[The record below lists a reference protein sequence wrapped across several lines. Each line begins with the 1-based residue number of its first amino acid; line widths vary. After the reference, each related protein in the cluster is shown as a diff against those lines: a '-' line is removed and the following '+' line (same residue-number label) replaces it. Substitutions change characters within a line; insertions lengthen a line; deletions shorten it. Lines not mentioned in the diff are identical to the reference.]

1 MEKIFKTLASLKFTI
16 TLFSLSMFLVLA
28 GTLAQMDAGI
38 WTVVDEIFRSYITKI
53 NLNLFFP
60 RSWDIGFLEKAYIY
74 MPGGFAIGA
83 GLFINLTSAYMVR
96 FKLVKNKKH
105 LVIGAIFTVISL
117 LFTLAIAKGY
127 FHEEVSSTVGAAYMR
142 VVYRLAQ
149 GLIPSVFMYAACW
162 FLYGQKKAAVVLI
175 HFSVIL
181 LLIAELVTKIDAV
194 ESTMVI
200 PEGQSTSYL
209 DNNIEYEFAVIEK
222 TDGDNNQTTAI
233 PMSMINSVGDT
244 IDYESLPFTI
254 ETVEFFKN
262 SQMSTQPAPTPGVT
276 AGNGKNFHIYSDKVS
291 DGLGSSKDVPAGLFK
306 FTGRDGKDL
315 GTRAFSLY
323 FYANFTS
330 RNLPNRFEEMEV
342 DGKKYR
348 LILRNKRSYLK
359 GDSENTAT
367 ISLINFSFDRYMG
380 TNTPRNYSSLI
391 RLEDPENNIDREV
404 KIWMNNPLRFDDKTF
419 YQQSFS
425 QDETTTVLQVVRN
438 SGWMLPYISC
448 MMAATGMMIHFL
460 IILIQFMKGL
470 FNRESAPTGFKAW
483 QFAISAILIIGLFYS
498 LSRSTKTNTVDE
510 EKEFNLDKAA
520 TIPMVYKGRTKP
532 LHTVAQNFLV
542 FLSESA
548 IFKVEVKDGDKEV
561 PEKDKVFETRPSVQF
576 FFEVISAKPS
586 AYEHRVFRITHPQL
600 LEKLGLDLKR
610 HRFRYALVEFADKIK
625 TLESDIKKVREL
637 KVGERDSYQ
646 TALIDFEQRL
656 QTFHLMANSFS
667 TSFANTAQGISQYH
681 AMNTNILKYN
691 PPLVIKSNDKNDW
704 DTLSHSISSSLVK
717 GQDLNDNT
725 EQLAVSL
732 FYFYD
737 DKPAK
742 FNEAIN
748 KFIEINKEIRQTR
761 LGAIKSE
768 LEESQTEFTKVQN
781 DSNMSKNDKKTK
793 LTELSSKDH
802 RLEGEL
808 QVWETS
814 EKKTAFEI
822 TFNKINPFG
831 LYHWYALGFVL
842 CALSWL
848 FRKPWINR
856 CNMHFLI
863 VIALIHTWGLFARV
877 YISDYPPITNLYS
890 TAIFIGWVIVIAALI
905 IEFLFKR
912 GIGNIIAAVCGF
924 LTLNIADKLSLDG
937 DTMQMMQAVLDTKFF
952 LMTHVI
958 TINMGYAATYVAAM
972 TGIISLVCALFKSEK
987 ENKELYK
994 TLNSTM
1000 YGTIAFAMFFSF
1012 IGTILGGL
1020 WADDSWGRFWGW
1032 DPKENG
1038 ALLIVIWCAIILHSK
1053 MAGIAR
1059 SRGLALLSIFGAS
1072 VTTWSWFG
1080 VNQLSIGLHSYGF
1093 TSQAAFYVMLA
1104 VGIFTGLSF
1113 IGLLPFFR
1121 WNKPKKASRTK

>member
-1 MEKIFKTLASLKFTI
+1 MEKLFKTLASLKFTI

-53 NLNLFFP
+53 ELKLFFP
-60 RSWDIGFLEKAYIY
+60 RAWDIGFLSKAYIY
-74 MPGGFAIGA
+74 MPGGFLIGA
-83 GLFINLTSAYMVR
+83 GLFINLSSAYLVR

-105 LVIGAIFTVISL
+105 LAIGAVFTVISL
-117 LFTLAIAKGY
+117 LFTLAIVKGY

-149 GLIPSVFMYAACW
+149 GLIPSIFMYVACW

-175 HFSVIL
+175 HFSVFL

-209 DNNIEYEFAVIEK
+209 DNNIHYELAVIEK
-222 TDGDNNQTTAI
+222 LEGDDNQTTAI
-233 PMSMINSVGDT
+233 PMSMFNSAGDV
-244 IDYESLPFTI
+244 IDHESLPFTI
-254 ETVEFFKN
+254 ETIKFFKN
-262 SQMSTQPAPTPGVT
+262 SEMSTQPAPTEGAT
-276 AGNGKNFHIYSDKVS
+276 AGNGLTHHIYESEVS

-306 FTGRDGKDL
+306 FTSRDGKDL

-342 DGKKYR
+342 NGKKYR
-348 LILRNKRSYLK
+348 LMLRNKRSYLK
-359 GDSENTAT
+359 GNSENTAK
-367 ISLINFSFDRYMG
+367 ISLIDFSFDRYMG

-404 KIWMNNPLRFDDKTF
+404 KIWMNNPLRFDGKTF

-425 QDETTTVLQVVRN
+425 QDESTTVLQVVRN

-448 MMAATGMMIHFL
+448 TMAAWGMMIHFL
-460 IILIQFMKGL
+460 LILVKFMKNF

-483 QFAISAILIIGLFYS
+483 QFAISGLLILGLFMA
-498 LSRSTKTNTVDE
+498 LSRSTKTKEVDE
-510 EKEFNLDKAA
+510 SKEFNLEKAA

-548 IFKVEVKDGDKEV
+548 TFKVEVKDGDKEV
-561 PEKDKVFETRPSVQF
+561 EEKDKVFEKRPPAQF
-576 FFEVISAKPS
+576 FFEVISAKPA

-600 LEKLGLDLKR
+600 IEKLGLDQNR

-625 TLESDIKKVREL
+625 DLQGDMEKLRNL
-637 KVGERDSYQ
+637 KAGERDSYQ
-646 TALIDFEQRL
+646 TALVDFERRI
-656 QTFHLMANSFS
+656 QTFHLMSNAFS
-667 TSFANTAQGISQYH
+667 TSFANNAQGIAQYH
-681 AMNTNILKYN
+681 AMNKNILKFN
-691 PPLVIKSNDKNDW
+691 PPLVIKNSEKNDW
-704 DTLSHSISSSLVK
+704 DTLAHSISSSLSL
-717 GQDLNDNT
+717 GQGLKDNT
-725 EQLAVSL
+725 EQLAVAL
-732 FYFYD
+732 YYFYD
-737 DKPAK
+737 DKYK
-742 FNEAIN
+742 EFNEAID
-748 KFIEINKEIRQTR
+748 KFLTINKEIRQTR
-761 LGAIKSE
+761 LTAIKAE
-768 LEESQTEFTKVQN
+768 LEESKKEFIATEANK
-781 DSNMSKNDKKTK
+781 DLGKNEKSTK
-793 LTELSSKDH
+793 LTELSSQEH

-808 QVWETS
+808 QVWETAES
-814 EKKTAFEI
+814 KTNFEI

-831 LYHWYALGFVL
+831 LYHWYGLAFIL
-842 CALSWL
+842 CAFSWL

-856 CNMHFLI
+856 CNLHFLT
-863 VIALIHTWGLFARV
+863 VLAVLHTWGLVARV

-890 TAIFIGWVIVIAALI
+890 TAIFIGWMIVVSALI
-905 IEFLFKR
+905 IEALFKR

-924 LTLNIADKLSLDG
+924 ITLNIADKLSLDG

-958 TINMGYAATYVAAM
+958 TINMGYAATYIAAM
-972 TGIISLVCALFKSEK
+972 AGILSLVYSLFKAEK
-987 ENKELYK
+987 DNKELFK
-994 TLNSTM
+994 ILNSTI
-1000 YGTIAFAMFFSF
+1000 YGTIAFAIFFSF

-1038 ALLIVIWCAIILHSK
+1038 ALLIVIWCAIILHAK

-1059 SRGLALLSIFGAS
+1059 SRGIALLSIFGGS

-1104 VGIFTGLSF
+1104 VIIFTGLSL
-1113 IGLLPFFR
+1113 IGLLPFFQ
-1121 WNKPKKASRTK
+1121 WNKGKKASKSK